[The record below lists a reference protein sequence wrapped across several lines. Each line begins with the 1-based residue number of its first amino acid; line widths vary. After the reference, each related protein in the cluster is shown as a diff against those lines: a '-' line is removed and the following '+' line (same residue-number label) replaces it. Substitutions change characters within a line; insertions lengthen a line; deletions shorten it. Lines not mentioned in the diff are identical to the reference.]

1 MIIVIIGFYPLY
13 TFAKIPDMNP
23 SRKIVIWL
31 LAGCVLIWAMV
42 VVGGI
47 TRLTHSGLSM
57 AKWKISSVI
66 PPHSDEEWQQD
77 FNDYKQTPEYKQV
90 NSYFTI
96 EDYKHIY
103 WWEFIHRLIGRM
115 IGMVFLIPFAYF
127 VYKGWLKGKLLIK
140 CLVIFAM
147 GGAQGV
153 LGWYM
158 VASGLQDV
166 PHVSHYFLA
175 AHLIT
180 AFITFGYS
188 FWVALDL
195 IYPINLPQPLKGA
208 LNSTTQSPF
217 RSLGQAEHQ
226 FQSLRKWSWFLL
238 ITVAI
243 QVIYGAFTSGLHA
256 GQFDPTWPKMGDDWI
271 APQITSMTPVWRNF
285 IDGIAG
291 VQFIHRYNAYL
302 VVILVFIIWFKS
314 RKMQLLP
321 TQSNGIKF
329 LLGMVLV
336 QFVLGVLTL
345 INSVPVTLG
354 VLHQTGAFL
363 LFASSIFVLHQWK
376 VGKAAS

>member
-1 MIIVIIGFYPLY
+1 MKYVILTSHCLH
-13 TFAKIPDMNP
+13 TFAKILEMTPN
-23 SRKIVIWL
+23 RKIVIWL

-57 AKWKISSVI
+57 AKWKIASVI
-66 PPHSDEEWQQD
+66 PPHTDEQWQSD
-77 FNDYKQTPEYKQV
+77 FNDYKQTPEFKQV
-90 NSYFTI
+90 NSDFTV

-115 IGMVFLIPFAYF
+115 IGMVFLVPFVFF

-140 CLVIFAM
+140 SLVIFAM

-195 IYPINLPQPLKGA
+195 IYPNAPNLEK
-208 LNSTTQSPF
+208 
-217 RSLGQAEHQ
+217 Q
-226 FQSLRKWSWFLL
+226 FQSLKKWTWALL
-238 ITVAI
+238 VFVVI
-243 QVIYGAFTSGLHA
+243 QIVYGAFTSGLHA
-256 GQFDPTWPKMGDDWI
+256 GQFDPTWPKMGNSWI
-271 APQITSMTPVWRNF
+271 APEVTSMSPFWRNF
-285 IDGIAG
+285 IDGLAG
-291 VQFIHRYNAYL
+291 VQFIHRYNAYM
-302 VVILVFIIWFKS
+302 VVLLVFLIWFKS
-314 RKMQLLP
+314 RKLQLLP

-336 QFVLGVLTL
+336 QFLLGVFTL
-345 INSVPVTLG
+345 IYTVPVVLG

-376 VGKAAS
+376 VQKTPS

>member
-1 MIIVIIGFYPLY
+1 
-13 TFAKIPDMNP
+13 MNP
-23 SRKIVIWL
+23 TRTIVIWL
-31 LAGCVLIWAMV
+31 ITGCVLIWAMV

-66 PPHSDEEWQQD
+66 PPHTDEEWQQD

-90 NSYFTI
+90 NSYFTL

-103 WWEFIHRLIGRM
+103 WWEFIHRLIGRS
-115 IGMVFLIPFAYF
+115 IGMVFLIPFAFF

-140 CLVIFAM
+140 CLVIFAL

-180 AFITFGYS
+180 AFITCGYS

-195 IYPINLPQPLKGA
+195 IYQRTA
-208 LNSTTQSPF
+208 
-217 RSLGQAEHQ
+217 SLDKQ
-226 FQSLRKWSWFLL
+226 FQSLRKWSWTLL
-238 ITVAI
+238 FFVVI
-243 QVIYGAFTSGLHA
+243 QIVYGAFTSGLHA
-256 GQFDPTWPKMGDDWI
+256 GQFDPTWPKMGNNWI
-271 APQITSMTPVWRNF
+271 APEITALSPTWKNF
-285 IDGIAG
+285 IDGVAG
-291 VQFIHRYNAYL
+291 VQFIHRYNAYI
-302 VVILVFIIWFKS
+302 VVLLVFIIWFKS
-314 RKMQLLP
+314 RKLTLLP
-321 TQSNGIKF
+321 TQKHGINFLIGMVFIQF
-329 LLGMVLV
+329 LLGV
-336 QFVLGVLTL
+336 FTL
-345 INSVPVTLG
+345 IYSVPVVLG

-376 VGKAAS
+376 TKKTVGE